1 MKKTVKTQQNFPF
14 FSALAAVLL
23 ITYLFA
29 LVIRADYV
37 ALDSVL
43 TQFPFLS
50 QPYFSN
56 SMLTIFGLLLM
67 FDLQRFHRQKKQV
80 KKNMDKL
87 KQEVADVWESKKH
100 LQNKAHTYS
109 GHADKLKLFI
119 SDKLLEYIEY
129 DEKFLHFKG
138 IAAEVRHNGVI
149 SYDIVMSLLTELL
162 KQENA
167 SNSADAKK
175 ALEAMRYLWDLLDL
189 STADNIALHIAN
201 FLINAEEQYYQMML
215 EKDNDELPA
224 AIIKV
229 DFSSAESVA
238 STLVHLVHEPDAIDM
253 SLVNSV
259 DLSLP
264 WSFQD
269 DQFNI
274 RVASKQTLLG
284 NSNHVRLLLENLL
297 KNAQHFSRKVSF
309 KQKTDRILLSVTEG
323 PVAGGIDGKSN
334 ASASYIDFQVYNRG
348 PQILDEHKAKLFQLG
363 YSTRKTREHHG
374 KGLGLF
380 FVNEIVKGYE
390 GHLLLENVTNQAD
403 NYSIRISLKNGD
415 VDTQIVKV
423 IVKDSRPYIELDGGL
438 DDSNEKQ
445 SSQRWQYASA
455 IESIEISS
463 QRMKET
469 VRFSSDDEYKKSESF
484 VQQHKLGEALLPPCW
499 SIDVQPKRGGNKTH
513 NVIFNLLDISGVRF
527 SIKLPTAQA
536 RLDGIEPDY
545 TDDIAELQKNFNT
558 PA

>member
-23 ITYLFA
+23 VAYLFA
-29 LVIRADYV
+29 LVIRAEYV
-37 ALDSVL
+37 VLDNVL
-43 TQFPFLS
+43 TEFPFLS
-50 QPYFSN
+50 QSYFSI
-56 SMLTIFGLLLM
+56 SMLAIFGLLLM

-149 SYDIVMSLLTELL
+149 SYDIVTSLLTELL

-167 SNSADAKK
+167 SNSAEAKK

-215 EKDNDELPA
+215 EKDNDEPPV

-274 RVASKQTLLG
+274 RVVSKQTLLG
-284 NSNHVRLLLENLL
+284 NSNHVRLILENLL

-309 KQKTDRILLSVTEG
+309 KQKTDRILLSVIEG
-323 PVAGGIDGKSN
+323 LVAGGGVDMKSD
-334 ASASYIDFQVYNRG
+334 ASASFIDFQVYNRG

-380 FVNEIVKGYE
+380 FVHEIVKGYE
-390 GHLLLENVTNQAD
+390 GHLLLENVNNHAD

-423 IVKDSRPYIELDGGL
+423 IVKDSRPYVELDGL
-438 DDSNEKQ
+438 DGSNEKQ
-445 SSQRWQYASA
+445 SSQRWQYPSA

-499 SIDVQPKRGGNKTH
+499 SIDIQPKRGGNKTH

-545 TDDIAELQKNFNT
+545 TDDAELQKSFNT
-558 PA
+558 PV